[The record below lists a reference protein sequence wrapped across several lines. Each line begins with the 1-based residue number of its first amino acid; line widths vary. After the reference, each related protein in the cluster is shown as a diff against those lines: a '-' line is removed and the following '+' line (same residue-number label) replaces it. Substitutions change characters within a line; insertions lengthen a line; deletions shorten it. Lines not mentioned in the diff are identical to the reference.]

1 AMVYGAEEIFADG
14 RLKSSRLSSQ
24 SRERKRGEMETTTK
38 KTLDESELANFTGSE
53 NWYRHWLGKV
63 VFTDGAKHV
72 ADQAG
77 AYWLIGEI
85 AIQQTRPKVRAEEF
99 QVWTL
104 KVDLEK
110 HKAAL
115 TCDDG
120 NGNVVFTK
128 K

>member
-1 AMVYGAEEIFADG
+1 
-14 RLKSSRLSSQ
+14 
-24 SRERKRGEMETTTK
+24 METATK

-63 VFTDGAKHV
+63 VFTDGAKFV

-77 AYWLIGEI
+77 AYWLIDEI
-85 AIQQTRPKVRAEEF
+85 AISQTQPKVRAEEF

-110 HKAAL
+110 RKAEL

-120 NGNVVFTK
+120 NGNGNVVFSKRIEYTDFPLAEIK
-128 K
+128 FYCADGTILLLSEY

>member
-1 AMVYGAEEIFADG
+1 
-14 RLKSSRLSSQ
+14 
-24 SRERKRGEMETTTK
+24 METATK

-63 VFTDGAKHV
+63 LFTDGAKHV

-77 AYWLIGEI
+77 AYWLIDEI
-85 AIQQTRPKVRAEEF
+85 AINQTRPKVRAEEF

-104 KVDLEK
+104 NVDLEK
-110 HKAAL
+110 RKAVF

-120 NGNVVFTK
+120 NGNVVFSKRIDYTDFPLAEIRFYCTDNTILLPSEY
-128 K
+128 